1 MTAQLFPNS
10 LFGSTIG
17 FERLNDLFTQLS
29 QGDNDGYP
37 PYDIEKAGDDQYRI
51 TIAVAGFA
59 ESELQLSARDDELV
73 VTGRKEAPKDN
84 GTYLHRGIAARE
96 FERHFRLASYMVVKG
111 AELKDG
117 LLRIDL
123 ARELPDALK
132 PRRVEIRTGENV
144 HSLAAPERQKTL
156 A

>member
-1 MTAQLFPNS
+1 MTTQLFPNS
-10 LFGSTIG
+10 LLGSTIG

-84 GTYLHRGIAARE
+84 GTYLHHGIAARE

-132 PRRVEIRTGENV
+132 PRRIEIRSGENV
-144 HSLAAPERQKTL
+144 HSLAAPERQKKL